1 MFLQVSSL
9 TGNAAKDT
17 IDGGAGGDIITGG
30 AGVDAITTGLGRDII
45 KFVSDKDAAGGAPAT
60 DSGTAAFDTI
70 TGFNVAASAIAG
82 ADLSTDAKII
92 ASSAGGANM
101 STLSFDL
108 EADASVPTD
117 QAITVE
123 ANSTGAGV
131 VAGVTYTVKNGI
143 LTLSGAAAS
152 SIDTLGEWQ
161 TEAAAVAATAGDILA
176 FEFSGNTYIF
186 AENGAAD
193 VFVSLVG
200 VTGATSL
207 VETSNATTAAIGAI
221 LYADVA

>member
-1 MFLQVSSL
+1 NDVL
-9 TGNAAKDT
+9 TGNAAKDS
-17 IDGGAGGDIITGG
+17 IDGGAGADIISGG
-30 AGVDAITTGLGRDII
+30 LGVDTLTVGTGRDIV
-45 KFVSDKDAAGGAPAT
+45 KFASTAGTST
-60 DSGTAAFDTI
+60 DSGTAAFDTV
-70 TGFNVAASAIAG
+70 TGFNTATAAIASV
-82 ADLSTDAKII
+82 DLSSDANII
-92 ASSAGGANM
+92 ASTAGGANL
-101 STLSFDL
+101 STLSID
-108 EADASVPTD
+108 ADAAGGD
-117 QAITVE
+117 QLLAVE
-123 ANSTGAGV
+123 ANGTGAGV

-161 TEAAAVAATAGDILA
+161 TEAAAVAATLGDILA
-176 FEFSGNTYIF
+176 FEFSGNTYVF

-221 LYADVA
+221 LYSDVA